1 MNFGIVS
8 LIALF
13 IVIAVAFVKKMNAGV
28 LAMAIAMCLG
38 YMTSMYTKSEI
49 LKGYSGSLFITL
61 FGLTMFFG
69 ILNDNGCL
77 NLIMKKLINLFGKAI
92 WLAPILIFF
101 GAWAVSS
108 IAGGFAGMAF
118 ACGITM
124 SIVHATGYNPIMM
137 MIISNAGAQ
146 AGRYTRIS
154 PDGNIV
160 TDLLAQQGI
169 SGGLF
174 PLTVH
179 MTTAMI
185 IISLVAFIYFKG
197 YKVKGHG
204 GLHLETEKLSFKQ
217 IEALIVFLV
226 VIFLI
231 IGLGKDSGF
240 MGVIGSVVLVLLNV
254 TDTKNSFKVI
264 PWNTIMMVTGVGML
278 MHIVIASGGIDVLTS
293 IIAGF
298 TTPFTVGAVSC
309 MTASI
314 MSWFSSTLGVVV
326 PTLTPTVSTLAEQ
339 VGGTATPIGILSCM
353 LIGSSSACFS
363 PASSVGGLI
372 LATVVGDEVF
382 KDKVDENKTFVLLFL
397 FSICMAILSSL
408 LSLTGIYSI

>member
-1 MNFGIVS
+1 MNFGIIS

-13 IVIAVAFVKKMNAGV
+13 VVIAIGFVKKMNVGV
-28 LAMAIAMCLG
+28 LAMATAMVLG
-38 YMTSMYTKSEI
+38 YLTNIYTKAEI
-49 LKGYSGSLFITL
+49 TKGYSASLFITL

-69 ILNDNGCL
+69 ILGENGCL
-77 NLIMKKLINLFGKAI
+77 NLVMKKLINLFGKAI
-92 WLAPILIFF
+92 WLAPILLFASAF
-101 GAWAVSS
+101 AVSS

-124 SIVHATGYNPIMM
+124 SIVHATGYHPIMM

-146 AGRYTRIS
+146 CGRYTRIS

-160 TDLLAQQGI
+160 LDLLLPQGI
-169 SGGLF
+169 EGGLF
-174 PLTVH
+174 SLTLH

-197 YKVKGHG
+197 YKVKGKG
-204 GLHLETEKLSFKQ
+204 GLHLETEKLSGKQ
-217 IEALIVFLV
+217 IKALV
-226 VIFLI
+226 VFALVIFFI

-240 MGVIGSVVLVLLNV
+240 MGVIGSIVLILIGV
-254 TDTKNSFKVI
+254 TDSKEAFRTI

-278 MHIVIASGGIDVLTS
+278 MNIVILSGGIDTLTNV
-293 IIAGF
+293 IAGF
-298 TTPFTVGAVSC
+298 TGPFTAGAVSC

-326 PTLTPTVSTLAEQ
+326 PTLTPTVSNLANQ
-339 VGGTATPIGILSCM
+339 IGGGVTAIGILSSM

-372 LATVVGDEVF
+372 LSTVVGDEEY
-382 KDKVDENKTFVLLFL
+382 KDKIDENKTFVQLFV
-397 FSICMAILSSL
+397 FSICMAILSSVV
-408 LSLTGIYSI
+408 SMTGLFNI